1 MSGIRV
7 GCEGQVSAQLK
18 EALRYVA
25 TAGFYGFN
33 SAEQRAIV
41 ISVLT
46 EALRES
52 AAWSDITEF
61 QRTHSNEYDL
71 IVGLA
76 DEESEADGEY
86 LVRLVDVSDG
96 SEERFPGASR
106 VECLE
111 AAAGFCRGE
120 MAK

>member
-1 MSGIRV
+1 M
-7 GCEGQVSAQLK
+7 SAQLK

-33 SAEQRAIV
+33 SVEQRATV
-41 ISVLT
+41 TAALT
-46 EALRES
+46 LALRES
-52 AAWSDITEF
+52 AAWSDINAF
-61 QRTHSNEYDL
+61 QRAHGDEYDL

-86 LVRLVDVSDG
+86 LVRFIDLSDG
-96 SEERFPGASR
+96 SDEGMRFPGASR

>member
-1 MSGIRV
+1 MSVSLESALSAVGDLELGI
-7 GCEGQVSAQLK
+7 VSAFAFRLSIIRS
-18 EALRYVA
+18 ALA
-25 TAGFYGFN
+25 
-33 SAEQRAIV
+33 
-41 ISVLT
+41 

-52 AAWSDITEF
+52 TAWSDITAF
-61 QRTHSNEYDL
+61 QRAHGDEYDL

-96 SEERFPGASR
+96 SDAGWFPGASR

-111 AAAGFCRGE
+111 VAAGWCRGE
-120 MAK
+120 LGE